1 MRRTSKGNAVD
12 RQNPFLFN
20 YKFQFEDGYTKNYH
34 VALDPKTLSIIPD
47 ELRPQPQDWTR
58 LKYHQ
63 CSNCPLEVDTHP
75 YCPIAVNIMDL
86 VETFKDV
93 LSYHNCTVVC
103 ETEDRTYSKKTSI
116 MEGLSTIFGVIMA
129 TSNCPIM
136 DFLKPMARFHLPF
149 SSVEETT
156 ARTTSMYLLSQY
168 FKSKDRNHIEIDFK
182 TLENHYGQVKLI
194 NEGII
199 KRISSVSKQDA
210 DKNAIVTLHS
220 LSLFLSMEID
230 YSLST
235 LEYIFIAPFLD

>member
-1 MRRTSKGNAVD
+1 VERKH
-12 RQNPFLFN
+12 PFRFD
-20 YKFQFEDGYTKNYH
+20 YQFQFEDGPIKTYH
-34 VALDPKTLSIIPD
+34 IALDPKTLSLIPD
-47 ELRPQPQDWTR
+47 THCYQTPDWTR

-63 CSNCPLEVDTHP
+63 CSNCPLDIDVHP
-75 YCPIAVNIMDL
+75 FCPIAVNIMEL
-86 VETFKDV
+86 VETFKNV
-93 LSYHNCTVVC
+93 LSYHNCTVIC

-156 ARTTSMYLLSQY
+156 ARTTSIYMLGQY
-168 FKSKDRNHIEIDFK
+168 FKSKDRNNIKIDLK
-182 TLENHYGQVKLI
+182 TLENHYGQVKLV

-199 KRISSVSKQDA
+199 KRISNVSNQDA

-235 LEYIFIAPFLD
+235 LEYIFITSVSN

>member
-1 MRRTSKGNAVD
+1 VERAH
-12 RQNPFLFN
+12 PFRFD
-20 YKFQFEDGYTKNYH
+20 YQFQFEDGFTKNYPI
-34 VALDPKTLSIIPD
+34 ALDPKTLSLIPMKHYHHA
-47 ELRPQPQDWTR
+47 PDWIH

-63 CSNCPLEVDTHP
+63 CSNCPLDIEKHRH
-75 YCPIAVNIMDL
+75 CPIAANMMEL

-93 LSYHNCTVVC
+93 LSYHHCTVVC

-129 TSNCPIM
+129 TSDCPIM

-156 ARTTSMYLLSQY
+156 VRTASMYLLGQY
-168 FKSKDRNHIEIDFK
+168 FKYKNRNDIKIDFK
-182 TLENHYGQVKLI
+182 TLENHYGQVKLV

-199 KRISSVSKQDA
+199 KRISSVGNKDA
-210 DKNAIVTLHS
+210 DKNAVVTLHS
-220 LSLFLSMEID
+220 ISLFLSMEID

-235 LEYIFIAPFLD
+235 LEYIFITPFSE

>member
-1 MRRTSKGNAVD
+1 MERKH
-12 RQNPFLFN
+12 PFRFD
-20 YKFQFEDGYTKNYH
+20 YQFQFEDGPIKTYH
-34 VALDPKTLSIIPD
+34 IALDPKTLSLIPD
-47 ELRPQPQDWTR
+47 THRYQTPDWTR

-63 CSNCPLEVDTHP
+63 CSNCPLDIDVHP
-75 YCPIAVNIMDL
+75 FCPIAVNIMEL
-86 VETFKDV
+86 VETFKNV
-93 LSYHNCTVVC
+93 LSYHNCTVIC

-156 ARTTSMYLLSQY
+156 ARTTSIYMLGQY
-168 FKSKDRNHIEIDFK
+168 FKSKDRNNIEIDLK
-182 TLENHYGQVKLI
+182 TLENHYGQVKLV

-199 KRISSVSKQDA
+199 KRISNVSNLDA

-230 YSLST
+230 CSLST
-235 LEYIFIAPFLD
+235 LEYIFITPVSN

>member
-1 MRRTSKGNAVD
+1 MD
-12 RQNPFLFN
+12 REHPFRFD
-20 YKFQFEDGYTKNYH
+20 YQFQFEDGFTKNYPI
-34 VALDPKTLSIIPD
+34 ALDPKTLSLIPV
-47 ELRPQPQDWTR
+47 ENCHHAPDWVH
-58 LKYHQ
+58 LKYYQ
-63 CSNCPLEVDTHP
+63 CSNCPLDIHDHN
-75 YCPIAVNIMDL
+75 YCPIAVNMMEL

-93 LSYHNCTVVC
+93 LSYHHCTVVC

-129 TSNCPIM
+129 TSDCPIM

-156 ARTTSMYLLSQY
+156 VRTASMYLLGRY
-168 FKSKDRNHIEIDFK
+168 FNCKDRNDIKIDFK
-182 TLENHYGQVKLI
+182 TLENHYGQVKLV

-220 LSLFLSMEID
+220 ISLFLSMEID

-235 LEYIFIAPFLD
+235 LEYIFNAPFLE

>member
-1 MRRTSKGNAVD
+1 MD
-12 RQNPFLFN
+12 RQDPFRFD
-20 YKFQFEDGYTKNYH
+20 YQFQFEDGYTKTYH
-34 VALDPKTLSIIPD
+34 IALDPKTLSLIPD
-47 ELRPQPQDWTR
+47 EQHYQALDWTH
-58 LKYHQ
+58 LKYNQ
-63 CSNCPLEVDTHP
+63 CSNCPLEINAHP

-86 VETFKDV
+86 VETFKNV
-93 LSYHNCTVVC
+93 LSYHNCTVIC
-103 ETEDRTYSKKTSI
+103 ETEDRTYSKNTTI

-156 ARTTSMYLLSQY
+156 ARTTSMYMLRQY
-168 FKSKDRNHIEIDFK
+168 FKSKDKKDIKIDFK
-182 TLENHYGQVKLI
+182 TLENHYGQVKLV

-199 KRISSVSKQDA
+199 KRISSVSSKDA

-220 LSLFLSMEID
+220 LSLFMSMEID

-235 LEYIFIAPFLD
+235 LEYIFIPNEEIGNTF

>member
-1 MRRTSKGNAVD
+1 VERKH
-12 RQNPFLFN
+12 PFRFD
-20 YKFQFEDGYTKNYH
+20 YQFQFDDGYIKTYH
-34 VALDPKTLSIIPD
+34 IALDPKTLSLIPD
-47 ELRPQPQDWTR
+47 THRYQAPDWTR

-63 CSNCPLEVDTHP
+63 CSNCPLEIDSHP
-75 YCPIAVNIMDL
+75 YCPIAVNIMEL
-86 VETFKDV
+86 VETFKNV
-93 LSYHNCTVVC
+93 LSYHNCTVMC
-103 ETEDRTYSKKTSI
+103 ETDDRTYSKKTSI

-156 ARTTSMYLLSQY
+156 ARTTSMFLLGQY
-168 FKSKDRNHIEIDFK
+168 FKSKDKNNIKIDFK
-182 TLENHYGQVKLI
+182 TLENHYGQVKLV

-199 KRISSVSKQDA
+199 KRISNVSNQDA

-235 LEYIFIAPFLD
+235 LEYIFITPFSD